1 MLTELIFNNSPNT
14 DNSENNSLWQQ
25 IRAIAQLYWYP
36 TETGGRAFDE
46 VIRSWGMLALLL
58 ILIVSLVSLTAFNSF
73 VMRFLIDVIED
84 KDFSKFATTLTLYA
98 VGIGGASLLTGF
110 STFVRRKIA
119 LDWYKWLNSH
129 IFGKYFKNQ
138 AYYKINFDSSIDN
151 PDQRLAQEIE
161 PIARTILSFSTT
173 CLEKVLEMVVFMV
186 ILWQISETIGVI
198 VIVYTIVG
206 NLIALYLGQEL
217 SQINQ
222 EQLEF
227 EADYNYAVTHVR
239 NHAESIAFF
248 QGEEEE
254 SNILQQRFK
263 SLIATALRKIN
274 WQRNQEI
281 FNQGYQGIIRIF
293 PFLVVAPLY
302 IRGEIDFGEVNQA
315 SLACSFFATAMATLI
330 GEVSS
335 SGRLSNLIERLA
347 TLSEALEL
355 AAQESADGST
365 IKTIEENRLA
375 FEHVT
380 LQTPDYAKV
389 IVEDLNVEVP
399 PEQGLLIVGPSGR
412 GKSSLLRAIAGL
424 WNSGTG
430 KLVRPEREAIL
441 FLPQRPYLIL
451 GTLREQLLYPNL
463 DRQLSDQELESI
475 LQQVNLD
482 DVLSRVSGFDEEVP
496 WENIL
501 SLGEQQRLA
510 FARILVSH
518 PQFIILDEA
527 TSALDLINEETL
539 YRQLQDKETTF
550 ISVGHRESLFNY
562 HQSILEL
569 LPNSSWQLVKQ
580 ESNQTAVK

>member
-1 MLTELIFNNSPNT
+1 MLTELIFNKSPN
-14 DNSENNSLWQQ
+14 NSDSDANSNSLWHQ
-25 IRAIAQLYWYP
+25 ITAIGKLYWYP
-36 TETGGRAFDE
+36 EESGERAFND

-58 ILIVSLVSLTAFNSF
+58 LLIVSLVSLTAFNSF

-84 KDFSKFATTLTLYA
+84 RDLSKFASTLALYA
-98 VGIGGASLLTGF
+98 AGIAGISVLTGF

-119 LDWYKWLNSH
+119 LDWYEWLNSH

-161 PIARTILSFSTT
+161 PIARTILSFSAT
-173 CLEKVLEMVVFMV
+173 CLEKILEMAVFIV

-227 EADYNYAVTHVR
+227 EADYNYDVTHVR

-248 QGEEEE
+248 QGEAQE

-263 SLIATALRKIN
+263 FLISTALRKID
-274 WQRNQEI
+274 WQRNQQI
-281 FNQGYQGIIRIF
+281 FNRGYQGVIQIF

-302 IRGEIDFGEVNQA
+302 ISGEIDFGELNQA
-315 SLACSFFATAMATLI
+315 SLACSLFATAMANLI
-330 GEVSS
+330 GEVSN

-347 TLSEALEL
+347 TLSDALEI
-355 AAQESADGST
+355 AAQESADGNT
-365 IKTIEENRLA
+365 IKIIEENRLA
-375 FEHVT
+375 FDHIT
-380 LQTPDYAKV
+380 LQTPNYEKV

-424 WNSGTG
+424 WNSGRG
-430 KLVRPEREAIL
+430 ELVRPERKEIL

-463 DRQLSDQELESI
+463 DSQMSDQELEAI

-482 DVLSRVSGFDEEVP
+482 DVLSRVGGFDEEVP

-527 TSALDLINEETL
+527 TSALDLVNEETL
-539 YRQLQDKETTF
+539 YKQLQDKETTF
-550 ISVGHRESLFNY
+550 ISVGHRESLYNY
-562 HQSILEL
+562 HQSVLEL
-569 LPNSSWQLVKQ
+569 LPDSNWQLVQQKA
-580 ESNQTAVK
+580 N

>member
-1 MLTELIFNNSPNT
+1 MLTELFNQSPNT
-14 DNSENNSLWQQ
+14 ADSDGNSNSLWHQ

-36 TETGGRAFDE
+36 TESGGRAFDE
-46 VIRSWGMLALLL
+46 VICSWGMLALLL

-73 VMRFLIDVIED
+73 VMRFLIDVIEAQ
-84 KDFSKFATTLTLYA
+84 DFSKFASTLALYA
-98 VGIGGASLLTGF
+98 AGIAGVSLLTGF
-110 STFVRRKIA
+110 SKFVRRKIA
-119 LDWYKWLNSH
+119 LDWYEWLNSH

-161 PIARTILSFSTT
+161 PIARTILSFSST
-173 CLEKVLEMVVFMV
+173 CLEKILEMVVFIV
-186 ILWQISETIGVI
+186 ILWQISATIGTI

-227 EADYNYAVTHVR
+227 EANYNYAVTHVR

-248 QGEEEE
+248 QGEAQE

-263 SLIATALRKIN
+263 FLISTALRKID

-281 FNQGYQGIIRIF
+281 FNRGYQGVIQIF

-302 IRGEIDFGEVNQA
+302 INGEIDFGELNQA
-315 SLACSFFATAMATLI
+315 SVACSLFATAMATLI

-335 SGRLSNLIERLA
+335 SGRLSSLIERLA
-347 TLSEALEL
+347 TLSDALEI
-355 AAQESADGST
+355 AAQQPEDVNT

-380 LQTPDYAKV
+380 LETPDYAKV
-389 IVEDLNVEVP
+389 IVEDLTVEVQP
-399 PEQGLLIVGPSGR
+399 QQGLLIVGPSGR
-412 GKSSLLRAIAGL
+412 GKSSILRAIAGL

-430 KLVRPEREAIL
+430 ELVRPERDNIL
-441 FLPQRPYLIL
+441 FLPQRPYIIL

-463 DRQLSDQELESI
+463 DLQLSDQELESI

-482 DVLSRVSGFDEEVP
+482 DVLSRVGGFDAEVP
-496 WENIL
+496 LENIL

-527 TSALDLINEETL
+527 TSALDLINEENL
-539 YRQLQDKETTF
+539 YQQLQDKETTF
-550 ISVGHRESLFNY
+550 ISVGHRESLYNY
-562 HQSILEL
+562 HQSVLEL
-569 LPNSSWQLVKQ
+569 LPNSSWQVVQ
-580 ESNQTAVK
+580 Q

>member
-1 MLTELIFNNSPNT
+1 MLTELFNQSSKTTDSDGNS
-14 DNSENNSLWQQ
+14 NSLWHQ

-36 TETGGRAFDE
+36 TESGGRAFDE

-73 VMRFLIDVIED
+73 VMRFLVDVIED
-84 KDFSKFATTLTLYA
+84 KDFSKFASTLALYA
-98 VGIGGASLLTGF
+98 AGIAGASLLTGF
-110 STFVRRKIA
+110 SKFVRRKIA
-119 LDWYKWLNSH
+119 LNWYEWLNSH

-161 PIARTILSFSTT
+161 PIARTILSFSAT
-173 CLEKVLEMVVFMV
+173 CLEKSLEMVVFIV

-206 NLIALYLGQEL
+206 NLLALYLGQEL

-263 SLIATALRKIN
+263 FLISTALRKID

-281 FNQGYQGIIRIF
+281 FNRGYQGIIQIF

-302 IRGEIDFGEVNQA
+302 IQGEIDFGELNQA
-315 SLACSFFATAMATLI
+315 SLACSLFATAMATLI
-330 GEVSS
+330 GEVSN
-335 SGRLSNLIERLA
+335 SGRLSSLIERLA
-347 TLSEALEL
+347 TLSDALEVV
-355 AAQESADGST
+355 AQESEDVKT

-380 LQTPDYAKV
+380 LETPDYAKV
-389 IVEDLNVEVP
+389 IVKDLTVEVQP
-399 PEQGLLIVGPSGR
+399 QQGLLIVGPSGR
-412 GKSSLLRAIAGL
+412 GKSSILRAIAGL

-430 KLVRPEREAIL
+430 ELVRPEREDIL
-441 FLPQRPYLIL
+441 FLPQRPYIIL

-475 LQQVNLD
+475 LQQVNLQ
-482 DVLSRVSGFDEEVP
+482 DVLERVGGFDAEVP
-496 WENIL
+496 LENIL

-527 TSALDLINEETL
+527 TSALDLINEENL

-550 ISVGHRESLFNY
+550 ISVGHRESLYNY
-562 HQSILEL
+562 HQSVLEL
-569 LPNSSWQLVKQ
+569 LPNSSWQVVQQ
-580 ESNQTAVK
+580 EAN

>member
-1 MLTELIFNNSPNT
+1 MLTELFNQSSKTADSDGNS
-14 DNSENNSLWQQ
+14 NSLWHQ

-36 TETGGRAFDE
+36 TESGGRAFNE

-58 ILIVSLVSLTAFNSF
+58 ILIVSLVGLTAFNSF

-84 KDFSKFATTLTLYA
+84 KDFSKFASTLALYA
-98 VGIGGASLLTGF
+98 AGIAGVSLLTGF
-110 STFVRRKIA
+110 SKFVRRKIA
-119 LDWYKWLNSH
+119 LDWYEWLNSH

-161 PIARTILSFSTT
+161 PIARTILSFSAT
-173 CLEKVLEMVVFMV
+173 CLEKILEMVVFIV
-186 ILWQISETIGVI
+186 ILWQISETIGII

-206 NLIALYLGQEL
+206 NLIALYLGREL

-248 QGEEEE
+248 QGEAQE

-263 SLIATALRKIN
+263 FLISTALRKIN

-281 FNQGYQGIIRIF
+281 FNRGYQGVIQIF

-302 IRGEIDFGEVNQA
+302 ISGEIDFGELNQA
-315 SLACSFFATAMATLI
+315 SVACSLFATAMATLI

-347 TLSEALEL
+347 TLSDALEVS
-355 AAQESADGST
+355 AQQPEDVNT

-380 LQTPDYAKV
+380 LETPDYAKV
-389 IVEDLNVEVP
+389 IVKDLTVEVQP
-399 PEQGLLIVGPSGR
+399 QQGLLIVGPSGR
-412 GKSSLLRAIAGL
+412 GKSSILRAIAGL

-430 KLVRPEREAIL
+430 ELVRPEREDIL
-441 FLPQRPYLIL
+441 FLPQRPYIIL

-463 DRQLSDQELESI
+463 DRQLRDQELESI

-482 DVLSRVSGFDEEVP
+482 DVLARVGGFDAEVP
-496 WENIL
+496 LENIL

-527 TSALDLINEETL
+527 TSALDLINEENL
-539 YRQLQDKETTF
+539 YQQLQDQETTF
-550 ISVGHRESLFNY
+550 ISVGHRESLYNY
-562 HQSILEL
+562 HQSVLEL
-569 LPNSSWQLVKQ
+569 LPNSSWQVVQQ
-580 ESNQTAVK
+580 EAQSN

>member
-1 MLTELIFNNSPNT
+1 MLTELFNQSSKTTDSDGNS
-14 DNSENNSLWQQ
+14 NSLWHQ

-36 TETGGRAFDE
+36 TVSGGRAFDE

-84 KDFSKFATTLTLYA
+84 KDFSKFASTLALYA
-98 VGIGGASLLTGF
+98 AGIAGVSLLTGF
-110 STFVRRKIA
+110 SKFVRRKIA
-119 LDWYKWLNSH
+119 LDWYEWLNSH

-161 PIARTILSFSTT
+161 PIAKTILSFSAT
-173 CLEKVLEMVVFMV
+173 CLEKILEMVVFIV

-198 VIVYTIVG
+198 VIVYTIIG

-248 QGEEEE
+248 QGEAQE

-263 SLIATALRKIN
+263 FLISTALRKID

-281 FNQGYQGIIRIF
+281 FNRGYQGVIQIF

-302 IRGEIDFGEVNQA
+302 INGEIDFGELNQA
-315 SLACSFFATAMATLI
+315 SVACSLFATAMATLI
-330 GEVSS
+330 GEVSN

-347 TLSEALEL
+347 TLSDALEIT
-355 AAQESADGST
+355 AQQPEDVNT

-380 LQTPDYAKV
+380 LETPDYAKV
-389 IVEDLNVEVP
+389 IVEDLTVEVQP
-399 PEQGLLIVGPSGR
+399 QQGLLIVGPSGR
-412 GKSSLLRAIAGL
+412 GKSSILRAIAGL

-430 KLVRPEREAIL
+430 KLVRPEREDIL
-441 FLPQRPYLIL
+441 FLPQRPYIIL

-463 DRQLSDQELESI
+463 DSQLSDQELESI
-475 LQQVNLD
+475 LQQVNLQ
-482 DVLSRVSGFDEEVP
+482 DVLERVGGFDAEVP
-496 WENIL
+496 LENIL

-527 TSALDLINEETL
+527 TSALDLINEENL
-539 YRQLQDKETTF
+539 YQQLQDKETTF
-550 ISVGHRESLFNY
+550 ISVGHRESLYNY
-562 HQSILEL
+562 HQSVLEL
-569 LPNSSWQLVKQ
+569 LPNSSWQVVRQ
-580 ESNQTAVK
+580 EAN

>member
-1 MLTELIFNNSPNT
+1 MLTELFNQSSKTADSDGNS
-14 DNSENNSLWQQ
+14 NSLWHQ

-36 TETGGRAFDE
+36 TESGGRAFDE
-46 VIRSWGMLALLL
+46 VICSWGMLALLL

-84 KDFSKFATTLTLYA
+84 QDFSKFASTLALYA
-98 VGIGGASLLTGF
+98 AGIAGVSLLTGF
-110 STFVRRKIA
+110 SKFVRRKIA
-119 LDWYKWLNSH
+119 LDWYEWLNSH

-173 CLEKVLEMVVFMV
+173 CLEKILEMVVFIV
-186 ILWQISETIGVI
+186 ILWQISATIGII

-227 EADYNYAVTHVR
+227 EANYNYAVTHVR

-248 QGEEEE
+248 QGEAQE

-263 SLIATALRKIN
+263 FLISTALRKID

-281 FNQGYQGIIRIF
+281 FNRGYQGVIQIF

-302 IRGEIDFGEVNQA
+302 INGEIDFGELNQA
-315 SLACSFFATAMATLI
+315 SVACSLFATAMATLI

-335 SGRLSNLIERLA
+335 SGRLSSLIERLA
-347 TLSEALEL
+347 TLSDALEI
-355 AAQESADGST
+355 AAQQPEDVNT

-380 LQTPDYAKV
+380 LETPDYAKV
-389 IVEDLNVEVP
+389 IVEDLTVEVQP
-399 PEQGLLIVGPSGR
+399 QQGLLIVGPSGR
-412 GKSSLLRAIAGL
+412 GKSSILRAIAGL

-430 KLVRPEREAIL
+430 ELVRPERDNIL
-441 FLPQRPYLIL
+441 FLPQRPYIIL

-463 DRQLSDQELESI
+463 DLQLSDQELESI

-482 DVLSRVSGFDEEVP
+482 DVLSRVGGFDAEVP
-496 WENIL
+496 LENIL

-527 TSALDLINEETL
+527 TSALDLINEENL
-539 YRQLQDKETTF
+539 YQQLQDKETTF
-550 ISVGHRESLFNY
+550 ISVGHRESLYNY
-562 HQSILEL
+562 HQSVLEL
-569 LPNSSWQLVKQ
+569 LPNSSWQVVQ
-580 ESNQTAVK
+580 Q